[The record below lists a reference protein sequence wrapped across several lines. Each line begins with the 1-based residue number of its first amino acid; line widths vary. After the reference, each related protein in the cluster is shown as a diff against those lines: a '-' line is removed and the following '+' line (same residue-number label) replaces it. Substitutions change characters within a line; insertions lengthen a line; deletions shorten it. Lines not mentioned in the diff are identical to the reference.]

1 MITSF
6 LICLAALLLWLLR
19 PKDSGGSKTLHSY
32 FVHAVKVYALVGEQ
46 EAKTVALA
54 ASNIA
59 TNRERKQML
68 DYLNKRASELLLGAG
83 DTDGGGGGGNR
94 LTTVERLVQLEEE
107 VRAQNTNETRPT
119 TTAAREG
126 LESTLKNDGPYQ
138 AYLDALERTDH
149 TVFIQQHPDLF
160 GAKRP
165 QTPRQPENNL
175 D

>member
-1 MITSF
+1 MITS
-6 LICLAALLLWLLR
+6 LLVCLAVLLLWFFR
-19 PKDSGGSKTLHSY
+19 PKDHSGSKTLHSY

-54 ASNIA
+54 ASDIA

-83 DTDGGGGGGNR
+83 DTDGGGNR
-94 LTTVERLVQLEEE
+94 LSTVERLVQLEEE
-107 VRAQNTNETRPT
+107 VRARNTNETRPT
-119 TTAAREG
+119 TTTAHEDP
-126 LESTLKNDGPYQ
+126 ESTLESDGPYQ
-138 AYLDALERTDH
+138 AYLDALERNDH
-149 TVFIQQHPDLF
+149 TVFIQRHPDLF
-160 GAKRP
+160 GAKIP